1 MTVTWLKENVCLH
14 FISKIDHLDRDGGRE
29 GGGGGGVG
37 DFSKCEELAGVL
49 AKGAETRGK

>member
-1 MTVTWLKENVCLH
+1 MTWLEEDVCLH
-14 FISKIDHLDRDGGRE
+14 FISKIDHLDRDGGGE
-29 GGGGGGVG
+29 GGGGGVG